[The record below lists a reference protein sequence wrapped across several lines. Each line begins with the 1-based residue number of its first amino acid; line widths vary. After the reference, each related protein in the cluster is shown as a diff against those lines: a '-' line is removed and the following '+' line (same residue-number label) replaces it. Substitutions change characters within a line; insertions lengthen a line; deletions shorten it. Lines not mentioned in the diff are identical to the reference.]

1 MHPSKELEAVVRR
14 FLDARVALDVDAM
27 KALNSKSGFLRQ
39 IGSDRDEWRQGFDAT
54 VQAWIDN
61 QFQDSWRVT
70 KASLLRI
77 EAYENG
83 DTGWAAVEQERTLV
97 NGQVFVFRI
106 TMVFVL
112 EDYAWKLIQIHFSIP
127 VADEQV
133 LGVSLTSTLANLLTS
148 IDAGAD
154 AESDGD
160 QDGTVRT
167 ASLLFTDVV
176 GSTALSQSM
185 GDRAWS
191 ELISGHFSAAEAIVA
206 QHGGTVIKTLG
217 DGGMY
222 VFAAGTAALRAAIA
236 MQQSAVDAPG
246 PHLDLRIGIHT
257 GDVVRTAS
265 DYLGLTVNK
274 AARVAAAATGG
285 QILVSASTVDMIND
299 AEFEFGTPIVA
310 ELKGIAGTHEL
321 CPLHWNEADPA
332 AKPHV
337 R

>member
-1 MHPSKELEAVVRR
+1 VNPSKELEAVVGR
-14 FLDARVALDVDAM
+14 FLDARVGLDIDAM
-27 KALNSKSGFLRQ
+27 KALNSKSEFLRQ

-70 KASLLRI
+70 EASLLRI

-83 DTGWAAVEQERTLV
+83 ETGWAAVEQERTLV

-133 LGVSLTSTLANLLTS
+133 LGVSLTSTLDNLLTS
-148 IDAGAD
+148 IDTD
-154 AESDGD
+154 AERDGD
-160 QDGTVRT
+160 LDGTVGT
-167 ASLLFTDVV
+167 ASLVFTDVV
-176 GSTALSQSM
+176 GSTSLSQSM

-191 ELISGHFSAAEAIVA
+191 ELITDHFSAVEDIVV
-206 QHGGTVIKTLG
+206 QNGGAVIKTLG

-222 VFAAGTAALRAAIA
+222 VFSAGTAALRAAIA
-236 MQQSAVDAPG
+236 MQQSAIGAPG
-246 PHLDLRIGIHT
+246 PYLDLRIGIHT

-274 AARVAAAATGG
+274 AARVAAAAEGG
-285 QILVSASTVDMIND
+285 QILVSASTVGMIND
-299 AEFEFGTPIVA
+299 AEFDFGVPIVA

-321 CPLHWNEADPA
+321 RPLNWN
-332 AKPHV
+332 
-337 R
+337 